1 MLKIGVITMAL
12 MSFLHAGW
20 LTNLFDSMPTEP
32 IRIPINLS
40 KAGSVAETEVRVE
53 EKGAYY
59 FSLWFLYTDEIEN
72 AIRDSDIARKIA
84 GYNAYEPVTGRQ
96 SRHYTLEEAKRIP
109 VKKGSDIVFITNKII
124 DDNYNLDGTT
134 IPIRL
139 TFSKIE
145 KDGSKKLIKDEIYQT
160 KGAGS
165 NLEREFEKLMLE
177 KGKYSIRVE
186 NIDGIS
192 EMKNRQAN
200 FRFARHGH
208 K

>member
-1 MLKIGVITMAL
+1 MAL

-40 KAGSVAETEVRVE
+40 KVGSVAETEVRVE

-59 FSLWFLYTDEIEN
+59 FSLWFLYTDEIKN
-72 AIRDSDIARKIA
+72 GIRDSKIARKIA
-84 GYNAYEPVTGRQ
+84 GYNSYDPSTGKQ
-96 SRHYTLEEAKRIP
+96 FGHYTFEF
-109 VKKGSDIVFITNKII
+109 VKKDSGGLI
-124 DDNYNLDGTT
+124 DETCNLDGTT

-145 KDGSKKLIKDEIYQT
+145 KDGSRKLIKDEIYQT